1 MKHPTRRVPNEHGAT
16 PLLRRNRPAG
26 ERQRLR
32 LGRQMLGDAASLVV
46 VATVYVHA
54 ASGLVPYAVAH
65 VFAALVLACVLA
77 FTAAVVT
84 GFNRRFA
91 DPSLTAAQMIT
102 SGVVISTLAYAA
114 PALRPLLTPFYMV
127 ALLFGAFRL
136 LTRQQLCISGS
147 FVLLFGAAIALSGGL
162 EALRAGVPLLLHLA
176 LFLGAMSL
184 IGGHVNRIRTR
195 LRATNASLAEAL
207 EKIERMASYDELTG
221 LYNRRVIE
229 ELASKECRRADR
241 SGAAVCVAL
250 VDVDHFKRVNDQFG
264 HATGDAVLRALANTL
279 GGMLRAT
286 EHVGRYG
293 GEEFLVVL
301 ADTTANGATVP
312 LERLRAGVERMRVP
326 TLPEGEKVT
335 ISIGAAERHRGEDLR
350 TAIQRADASLY
361 EAKRGGRNRVAWAR
375 T

>member
-1 MKHPTRRVPNEHGAT
+1 MKHPTRRGPNERGAA
-16 PLLRRNRPAG
+16 PWRRRNRPEG
-26 ERQRLR
+26 ERQGLR
-32 LGRQMLGDAASLVV
+32 LARQMLGDAASLIV

-54 ASGLVPYAVAH
+54 ASGLVPYATAH
-65 VFAALVLACVLA
+65 VFAALVLACVLG
-77 FTAAVVT
+77 FTAVVVT

-102 SGVVISTLAYAA
+102 SGVVISYLAYVA

-136 LTRQQLCISGS
+136 LTRQQLFISGC
-147 FVLLFGAAIALSGGL
+147 FVLLFGAAIALSDGL

-184 IGGHVNRIRTR
+184 IGGYVNRIRTR
-195 LRATNASLAEAL
+195 LRAANASLAEAL

-229 ELASKECRRADR
+229 ELADKECRRADR

-264 HATGDAVLRALANTL
+264 HATGDAVLRALAQTL

-312 LERLRAGVERMRVP
+312 LERLRAGVQRMRVP
-326 TLPEGEKVT
+326 TLPEGEQVT
-335 ISIGAAERHRGEDLR
+335 ISIGAAERRRGEDLR
-350 TAIQRADASLY
+350 AAIQRADASLY
-361 EAKRGGRNRVAWAR
+361 EAKRGGRNRVAWAAA
-375 T
+375 